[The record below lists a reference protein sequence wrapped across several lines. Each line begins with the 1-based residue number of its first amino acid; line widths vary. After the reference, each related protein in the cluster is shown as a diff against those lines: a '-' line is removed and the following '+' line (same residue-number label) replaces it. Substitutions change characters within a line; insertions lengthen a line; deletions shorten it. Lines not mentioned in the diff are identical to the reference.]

1 MYDSW
6 AIGTREACVKV
17 RPGEGVIERGR
28 ARFASGG
35 GAPNKDTPRP
45 PPRESEKLG
54 GGLDPP
60 PGKVKNSG
68 GVRAKKARCSL
79 AMESTKKLAKIL
91 TGLFSSKTTQNLRR
105 NYTSFELTLF

>member
-1 MYDSW
+1 MVFDELDQK
-6 AIGTREACVKV
+6 ILGLMEKFDFQNLTTIRN
-17 RPGEGVIERGR
+17 GL
-28 ARFASGG
+28 GG
-35 GAPNKDTPRP
+35 PNKNTPR
-45 PPRESEKLG
+45 
-54 GGLDPP
+54 PP

-105 NYTSFELTLF
+105 NYTSFELAALYTPHKPMRCTSH